1 MSKYEKMASAAVKD
15 ATKDKNVW
23 EKLFYWSIFKITYH
37 VGFVYYTLKGL
48 ILRRW

>member
-23 EKLFYWSIFKITYH
+23 EKLFY
-37 VGFVYYTLKGL
+37 
-48 ILRRW
+48 